1 MSTIAIRQILIDTK
15 FGMGIVLPQ
24 IVICIR
30 RMRLVPVKM
39 RHGKMRAT
47 KWFHLRL
54 GPVQV
59 LAALALL
66 SACSATNEGSQP
78 GKTPAIKQPGVP
90 VGPTRDCQA
99 EAAAL
104 LGAMPLSVVRAVFDA
119 CTAGNE
125 GSEPG
130 K

>member
-1 MSTIAIRQILIDTK
+1 
-15 FGMGIVLPQ
+15 
-24 IVICIR
+24 
-30 RMRLVPVKM
+30 
-39 RHGKMRAT
+39 MRAT

-54 GPVQV
+54 GSVQL

-66 SACSATNEGSQP
+66 GACSATNEGGQP
-78 GKTPAIKQPGVP
+78 AKTPAIKQPGVP
-90 VGPTRDCQA
+90 AGPTRDCQA

-104 LGAMPLSVVRAVFDA
+104 LGAAPLSVVRAVFNA
-119 CTAGNE
+119 CIAENE

>member
-1 MSTIAIRQILIDTK
+1 
-15 FGMGIVLPQ
+15 
-24 IVICIR
+24 
-30 RMRLVPVKM
+30 
-39 RHGKMRAT
+39 MRAT

-54 GPVQV
+54 RSVQV
-59 LAALALL
+59 LAALGLL

-78 GKTPAIKQPGVP
+78 GKSPAIKPPGVA
-90 VGPTRDCQA
+90 VDPTRDCQA

-104 LGAMPLSVVRAVFDA
+104 LGAVPLSVVRAVFNA

-125 GSEPG
+125 GGEPG